1 MTRPAFYR
9 QLFPLISLLVLA
21 LAVLPHP
28 ARAQETD
35 PQSRRVDSIMAT
47 FQGTNSPGAVVAVV
61 RKGEIVFQRAYGM
74 ANLTHG
80 VPFTV
85 DTRTNI
91 GSTSK
96 QFTAFAVAFLA
107 RDGRL
112 SLDDDV
118 RSHIPELP
126 DLGETVTLRHLIS
139 HTSGYREFLNAL
151 AMGGWRMEDADH
163 IHRREIVEVV
173 QRQPALQNSPG
184 AEWNYN
190 NTGYALLA
198 MVVERVTGESF
209 PDWMADH
216 VFGPV
221 GMKDTAVRAHP
232 GQIVPHSAQ
241 GYVPAGEGA
250 FREASDIGAA
260 MGAGGIYTTVGD
272 LARWMRNLGT
282 GEVGGREIMEQMTTP
297 YVLTSGDTTNY
308 GFGLMMDRDRGL
320 RRVQHGGADAA
331 HRSHFAYYPDLDA
344 GLMVLSNNAAFP
356 GTINAGIAE
365 VFFGEHM
372 ELGEAPVEAEA
383 EEPSIMDPAPFD
395 LATFDPA
402 SFDVFVGRYELEI
415 QPGFILTF
423 RREGD
428 RLLTQAT
435 GQPSFEITPTS
446 DSTFALS
453 VVEASV
459 TFHRDEDG
467 AVTGLTLHQ
476 NGHHAA
482 RRLPEEGSAPDL
494 SPFAGRYYS
503 AEFETYYTGVVEE
516 DALVL
521 RHRRRDPVNLT
532 HASGDTFNGSFPLV
546 EVVFERDESGG
557 INGFRA
563 SNVRAR
569 DVFFERMR

>member
-1 MTRPAFYR
+1 MARSTPRR
-9 QLFPLISLLVLA
+9 HLFSLASLLVAA
-21 LAVLPHP
+21 LAVLPQP
-28 ARAQETD
+28 FGAQEMD
-35 PQSRRVDSIMAT
+35 PQSRRVDSIMAS
-47 FQGTNSPGAVVAVV
+47 FQGTNTPGAVVAVV

-74 ANLTHG
+74 ANLSHG
-80 VPFTV
+80 IPFAL

-96 QFTAFAVAFLA
+96 QFTAFAVALLA

-151 AMGGWRMEDADH
+151 AMGGWRMEDADD
-163 IHRREIVEVV
+163 IQRREVVEVV

-221 GMKDTAVRAHP
+221 GMKDTVVRAHP
-232 GQIVPHSAQ
+232 GQIVPRSAQ
-241 GYVPAGEGA
+241 GYLPAGEGA
-250 FREASDIGAA
+250 FREARDIGAA

-272 LARWMRNLGT
+272 LARWMGNLGT

-297 YVLTSGDTTNY
+297 YILTTGDTTSY
-308 GFGLMMDRDRGL
+308 GFGLMMDRERGL

-331 HRSHFAYYPDLDA
+331 HRSHFAYYPDLNGGLIVLTNHGGA
-344 GLMVLSNNAAFP
+344 GGA
-356 GTINAGIAE
+356 INARITG
-365 VFFGEHM
+365 VFFGEEM
-372 ELGEAPVEAEA
+372 EPREV
-383 EEPSIMDPAPFD
+383 PAPTIPEAVPFD
-395 LATFDPA
+395 PGSYDPA
-402 SFDVFVGRYELEI
+402 SFDAFAGRYELEI
-415 QPGFILTF
+415 QPGFVLSF
-423 RREGD
+423 RREGE
-428 RLLTQAT
+428 RLVAQAT
-435 GQPSFEITPTS
+435 GQPAFELTPTS

-453 VVEASV
+453 VVEAGI
-459 TFHRDEDG
+459 TFHRDAEG
-467 AVTGLTLHQ
+467 VVTGLTLHQ

-482 RRLPEEGSAPDL
+482 HRLPDAVDASPDFSGL
-494 SPFAGRYYS
+494 AARYYS
-503 AEFETYYTGVVEE
+503 PEFETIYTAAVE
-516 DALVL
+516 DGALVL
-521 RHRRRDPVNLT
+521 RHRRRDPTTLS
-532 HASGDTFNGSFPLV
+532 HASGDRFNGAFPFL
-546 EVVFERDESGG
+546 EVVFERDESGEVT
-557 INGFRA
+557 GFRA
-563 SNVRAR
+563 GNGRAR
-569 DVFFERMR
+569 DVFFQRMR

>member
-9 QLFPLISLLVLA
+9 QLFPLTSLLVLA

-297 YVLTSGDTTNY
+297 YILTTGDTTSY
-308 GFGLMMDRDRGL
+308 GFGLMMDRERGL

-331 HRSHFAYYPDLDA
+331 HRSHFAYYPELDGGLVVLTNHGGA
-344 GLMVLSNNAAFP
+344 GGA
-356 GTINAGIAE
+356 INARITE
-365 VFFGEHM
+365 VFFGEEM
-372 ELGEAPVEAEA
+372 EPREGGVEVEGLFPPDA
-383 EEPSIMDPAPFD
+383 APFD
-395 LATFDPA
+395 PSAFDPA

-415 QPGFILTF
+415 QPGFVLSF
-423 RREGD
+423 RREGE
-428 RLLTQAT
+428 RLITQAT
-435 GQPSFEITPTS
+435 GQPAFELTPTS

-453 VVEASV
+453 VVEASI
-459 TFHRDEDG
+459 TFHRDAEG
-467 AVTGLTLHQ
+467 VVTGLTLHQ
-476 NGHHAA
+476 NGHHGA
-482 RRLPEEGSAPDL
+482 RRLPDVEEQPTDFSGLA
-494 SPFAGRYYS
+494 ARYYS
-503 AEFETYYTGVVEE
+503 PEFETFYTAVVE
-516 DALVL
+516 DGALVL
-521 RHRRRDPVNLT
+521 RHRRRDPVTLS
-532 HASGDTFNGSFPLV
+532 HASGDRFNGAFPFL
-546 EVVFERDESGG
+546 EVVFERDGSGKVR
-557 INGFRA
+557 GFRA
-563 SNVRAR
+563 SNGRAR

>member
-1 MTRPAFYR
+1 MTRPAFCR
-9 QLFPLISLLVLA
+9 RLFPLTSLLVLA
-21 LAVLPHP
+21 LAALPKP
-28 ARAQETD
+28 FGAQETD
-35 PQSRRVDSIMAT
+35 PQSQRVDSIMAT
-47 FQGTNSPGAVVAVV
+47 FQGSSAPGAAVAVV

-80 VPFTV
+80 IPFTP

-96 QFTAFAVAFLA
+96 QFTAFAIALLA
-107 RDGRL
+107 REGRL

-126 DLGETVTLRHLIS
+126 DFGETVTLHHLLS

-173 QRQPALQNSPG
+173 RRQPALQNVPG

-209 PDWMADH
+209 TDWMADQ
-216 VFGPV
+216 VFGPL

-232 GQIVPHSAQ
+232 GQIVLHSAQ
-241 GYVPAGEGA
+241 GYLPAGEGT

-260 MGAGGIYTTVGD
+260 MGAGGIYTTLGD

-282 GEVGGREIMEQMTTP
+282 GEVGGREIMEQMTIP
-297 YVLTSGDTTNY
+297 YILTTGDTTSY
-308 GFGLMMDRDRGL
+308 GFGLMVDRERGL
-320 RRVQHGGADAA
+320 RRVHHGGADAA

-344 GLMVLSNNAAFP
+344 GLIVLTNHGGASGAVNARI
-356 GTINAGIAE
+356 TE
-365 VFFGEHM
+365 VFFGGEM
-372 ELGEAPVEAEA
+372 EPREGGAEA
-383 EEPSIMDPAPFD
+383 EELSPPDAAPFD
-395 LATFDPA
+395 PSAYDPSAFDA
-402 SFDVFVGRYELEI
+402 FAGRYELEI
-415 QPGFILTF
+415 QPGFVLSF

-428 RLLTQAT
+428 RLLTQPT
-435 GQPSFEITPTS
+435 GQPASELTPTS

-453 VVEASV
+453 VVQASI
-459 TFHRDEDG
+459 TFHRDAEG
-467 AVTGLTLHQ
+467 VVTGLTLHQ

-482 RRLPEEGSAPDL
+482 RRLPDAREESPDL
-494 SPFAGRYYS
+494 SGLAARYYS
-503 AEFETYYTGVVEE
+503 PEFETFYTAVVE
-516 DALVL
+516 DGALVL
-521 RHRRRDPVNLT
+521 RHRRRDPVALT
-532 HASGDTFNGSFPLV
+532 HASGDRFNGAFPFL
-546 EVVFERDESGG
+546 EVVFERDESGEVR
-557 INGFRA
+557 GFRA
-563 SNVRAR
+563 SNGRAR
-569 DVFFERMR
+569 DVFFERAR